1 VPDSVRTDVPPYP
14 TLFSTIRAGTHTL
27 KNRII
32 MGSMHTRME
41 HATDPLAR
49 QIAFYA
55 ARAEGGVA
63 LIISGGHSPNEA
75 GLMEPG
81 APILNSR
88 DELKIHR
95 AITGAVHDHGA
106 KMLLQILHAGRS
118 ARHKSLVGAS
128 EIKSPINPLIPR
140 PLTAA
145 ELEETIDDFVRCAE
159 LAAEGGY
166 DGVEVM
172 GSEGY
177 LINQF
182 TVVRTNNRTDAW
194 GGSLENRIRFPTE
207 IVSRIRARLGRDF
220 MIMYRISALDLVEGG
235 ATADEIDALARA
247 VESAGAD
254 ILNTG
259 IGWHEAAVPTIAYP
273 VPRAAWAFAA
283 ARLKF
288 VVQIP
293 VVASNRINTPETAE
307 TLLAGGKADL
317 VSMARPMLADPD
329 FARKA
334 REGRRD
340 DINVCIACNQACL
353 DYIFTNRTATCLVNP
368 LACREIEFPA
378 RPMTNKLRLAV
389 VGAGPAGLS
398 AAVAAAER
406 GHDVTLFESAGEIG
420 GQLNL
425 AVRIPG
431 KIEFKELLRYFSHQ
445 LEHNGVAV
453 KTKTRADAASLIAGG
468 FDRVI
473 IAAGVRP
480 RRPDIAGIDHRSVV
494 MYDDLLSGRAPAG
507 ARVAIIGA
515 GGIGFDV
522 AEFLTGDH
530 GETDREVFAAE
541 WGVDAGIRVAGG
553 LTDRREPPKQRSV
566 TMLQRSEAR
575 MGARL
580 GKTTGWILRSQL
592 QRRGVRMIAGCHYVG
607 ITDEGLA
614 LVANGQPQ
622 TIAADTVVICA
633 GQDSNRDLTAP
644 LQTAGVPY
652 DVIGGA
658 DVAAEL
664 DALRAVEQGIR
675 LGRAL

>member
-1 VPDSVRTDVPPYP
+1 MPDAAVADVPSYP
-14 TLFSTIRAGTHTL
+14 TLFSPIRAGTHVL

-41 HATDPLAR
+41 QASDPLAR

-63 LIISGGHSPNEA
+63 VIVSGGHSPNEA

-81 APILNSR
+81 APILDSR

-118 ARHKSLVGAS
+118 ARHKGLVGAS
-128 EIKSPINPLIPR
+128 EIKSPINRLIPR
-140 PLTAA
+140 PLAA
-145 ELEETIDDFVRCAE
+145 SEVEDTIDDFVRCAE

-166 DGVEVM
+166 DGVEIM

-182 TVVRTNNRTDAW
+182 TVLRTNTRTDAW

-207 IVSRIRARLGRDF
+207 IVSCTRARLGRDF
-220 MIMYRISALDLVEGG
+220 LIVYRISALDLVEGG

-247 VESAGAD
+247 VENAGAD

-273 VPRAAWAFAA
+273 VPRATWAFAA
-283 ARLKF
+283 ARLKS
-288 VVQIP
+288 VVKIP

-307 TLLAGGKADL
+307 QLLAGGSADL

-340 DINVCIACNQACL
+340 DINICIACNQACL
-353 DYIFTNRTATCLVNP
+353 DYIFTSRTATCLVNP
-368 LACREIEFPA
+368 LACREIEFTA
-378 RPMTNKLRLAV
+378 RPMANKLRLAV
-389 VGAGPAGLS
+389 VGAGAAGLS
-398 AAVAAAER
+398 AAIAAAER
-406 GHDVTLFESAGEIG
+406 GHDVTLFEAAGEIG

-431 KIEFKELLRYFSHQ
+431 KIEFKELLHYFSHR
-445 LEHNGVAV
+445 LERNGVEVRTA
-453 KTKTRADAASLIAGG
+453 TRADAASLIAGG

-473 IAAGVRP
+473 VATGVTP

-494 MYDDLLSGRAPAG
+494 MYDDLDFRPRPGGRPGGDRRRRRHRLRRGGVSDRRSQRDGSRCLRRRMGRRRRHQGRGRPCRAARAAETKNRNAAPA
-507 ARVAIIGA
+507 
-515 GGIGFDV
+515 
-522 AEFLTGDH
+522 
-530 GETDREVFAAE
+530 
-541 WGVDAGIRVAGG
+541 
-553 LTDRREPPKQRSV
+553 QRS
-566 TMLQRSEAR
+566 A
-575 MGARL
+575 
-580 GKTTGWILRSQL
+580 
-592 QRRGVRMIAGCHYVG
+592 AGH
-607 ITDEGLA
+607 A
-614 LVANGQPQ
+614 
-622 TIAADTVVICA
+622 A
-633 GQDSNRDLTAP
+633 GQDHRLDPAQP
-644 LQTAGVPY
+644 
-652 DVIGGA
+652 
-658 DVAAEL
+658 VAAPRRPDDPGL
-664 DALRAVEQGIR
+664 PLCRHHRRGPRAGRGRTAANHRGRYRGDLRRPGLRTAISSPRCR
-675 LGRAL
+675 LPACLTT